1 MAEIFLSE
9 FEAHTAATATLWV
22 YDFLLYIGPFWARK
36 WDESDHFQLL
46 LTLECNIISLLINM
60 D

>member
-1 MAEIFLSE
+1 MFLSE

-22 YDFLLYIGPFWARK
+22 YDFLLYMGPFCAGK
-36 WDESDHFQLL
+36 WDESGHFQPL
-46 LTLECNIISLLINM
+46 LTFECDIISLLINM